1 MDSYQNGPGGGGVRE
16 VDFQRL
22 TQNVGTNIQ
31 KILQNVASMQRMIA
45 QIGTPQ
51 DNQQLQSQLH
61 QIQHYTGQLA
71 KDSAKHLKDLNG
83 AVRAQRGAATTSE
96 QRQRRL
102 QFDSLQDDFTKAL
115 NSFQQVQTQAA
126 QKEKDVI
133 KKARI
138 NSGMLAGPGGKSGN
152 LINIDDDTSGGAS
165 GGQMS
170 GQSKTQML
178 LEEEANLQELQ
189 EREKSIHQLESD
201 IVDMN
206 TIFKDLATMVHEQGE
221 MVDSIEVHVSEAQV
235 RVGEGTQQ
243 LRQAEEYKN
252 KARKKKLIL
261 AIIGFIVLAILIG
274 IIAYEAS

>member
-1 MDSYQNGPGGGGVRE
+1 
-16 VDFQRL
+16 
-22 TQNVGTNIQ
+22 
-31 KILQNVASMQRMIA
+31 MIN

-83 AVRAQRGAATTSE
+83 AVRQGRAGAAATSE

-102 QFDSLQDDFTKAL
+102 QFESLQDDFTKAL
-115 NSFQQVQTQAA
+115 NNFQQVQTQAA
-126 QKEKDVI
+126 QKEKDVL
-133 KKARI
+133 KKAR
-138 NSGMLAGPGGKSGN
+138 SSGGMLAGPGKSGT
-152 LINIDDDTSGGAS
+152 LISIDDDSAGAAGGGGAT
-165 GGQMS
+165 MT

-178 LEEEANLQELQ
+178 LEEEQNLQELQ
-189 EREKSIHQLESD
+189 DREKSIHQLESD

-235 RVGEGTQQ
+235 RVGEGTTQ
-243 LRQAEEYKN
+243 LRQAEQYKN
-252 KARKKKLIL
+252 AARKKKLIML
-261 AIIGFIVLAILIG
+261 IVGVIILAILIG
-274 IIAYEAS
+274 IIAWQASN